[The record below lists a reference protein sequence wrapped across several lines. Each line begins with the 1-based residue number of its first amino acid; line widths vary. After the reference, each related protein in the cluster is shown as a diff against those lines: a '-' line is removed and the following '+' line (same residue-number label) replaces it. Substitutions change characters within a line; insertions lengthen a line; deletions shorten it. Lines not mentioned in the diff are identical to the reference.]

1 MTGKRIV
8 LAAEFW
14 FGATG
19 SGLAHGLRK
28 QGWDVHELDMQSF
41 FLQRGSL
48 PARLAA
54 RLMRRWNV
62 HAYNA
67 AILQAVDQ
75 MRAHAFLTVK
85 GLWLLPE
92 TLRQIAA
99 RSVASVMYY
108 PDFHF
113 EYDGLDQATFPLY
126 DHFLTTKS
134 FQLDHLQK
142 LLDPSQVTLV
152 HHGYSDLVHRP
163 LYPAVTEEKYAADV
177 TYIGNHTRSKERW
190 VRAIADRLPDL
201 RFRIVGHRWDSIQDL
216 RRRSLGYV
224 LAGDFYARAAQVSRI
239 NIAFHAGPTAP
250 GEWEDL
256 VSTRTFEI
264 PACKGFMLHID
275 NAEVRT
281 LFEAGREI
289 DVFANEDELIDKIT
303 YYLARPELRRQMI
316 ERAYARCVP
325 AYGYAARA
333 KAISDKLDALL
344 GERTVQ
350 QRPPAHPLA
359 KPVTSSG
366 GDLCRQS
373 GRS

>member
-54 RLMRRWNV
+54 RLMRRWSV

-67 AILQAVDQ
+67 AILQAVDE

-126 DHFLTTKS
+126 DLFLTTKS
-134 FQLDHLQK
+134 FQLDHLRK
-142 LLDPSQVTLV
+142 LLDPSRVALV
-152 HHGYSDLVHRP
+152 HHGYSDLVY
-163 LYPAVTEEKYAADV
+163 YPRCEAVQEADYAADV
-177 TYIGNHTRSKERW
+177 TYVGNYTPAKERW
-190 VRAIADRLPDL
+190 LRSIAERLSDARL
-201 RFRIVGHRWDSIQDL
+201 SVVGHFWENVQDAAL
-216 RRRSLGYV
+216 RRRLLGFG
-224 LAGDFYARAAQVSRI
+224 LSGDFYARMIQLSRI
-239 NIAFHAGPTAP
+239 NIAIHGGPRAP
-250 GEWEDL
+250 GGWEDV

-289 DVFANEDELIDKIT
+289 DVFASEDELIDKIT

-325 AYGYAARA
+325 AYGYAART

-344 GERTVQ
+344 GQHT
-350 QRPPAHPLA
+350 PTPALPLA
-359 KPVTSSG
+359 KGSSG
-366 GDLCRQS
+366 TVYADKEVAV
-373 GRS
+373 

>member
-54 RLMRRWNV
+54 RLMRRWSV

-113 EYDGLDQATFPLY
+113 EYDGLDQATLPLY
-126 DHFLTTKS
+126 DLFLTTKS
-134 FQLDHLQK
+134 FQLDYLRK
-142 LLDPSQVTLV
+142 LLDPSRVALV
-152 HHGYSDLVHRP
+152 HHGYSDLVY
-163 LYPAVTEEKYAADV
+163 YPRCEAVQEADYAADV
-177 TYIGNHTRSKERW
+177 TYVGNHTLAKEKWLCSVVENRPELRLFIGGYGWENARNGRLRS
-190 VRAIADRLPDL
+190 
-201 RFRIVGHRWDSIQDL
+201 Q
-216 RRRSLGYV
+216 SLGHA
-224 LAGDFYARAAQVSRI
+224 LIGDYHARKIRQSRI
-239 NIAFHAGPTAP
+239 NIAVHSGPRLAG
-250 GEWEDL
+250 GWHDL

-264 PACKGFMLHID
+264 PACKGFMLHVD
-275 NAEVRT
+275 NAEVRS
-281 LFEAGREI
+281 LYEPGREI
-289 DVFANEDELIDKIT
+289 DVFASEDELIKKIA
-303 YYLARPELRRQMI
+303 YYLAKPGLRREMI

-333 KAISDKLDALL
+333 AAISDRIETLL
-344 GERTVQ
+344 QARRASERG
-350 QRPPAHPLA
+350 PLA
-359 KPVTSSG
+359 SAQVATVAT
-366 GDLCRQS
+366 LR
-373 GRS
+373 